1 MRALY
6 DLLVPRVEPNKAGSL
21 EPLRAVTQPNRTE
34 DTMSNDRS
42 ATNNALRQQLRKASE
57 QSRSQPAWAK
67 RSMPAITASFSK
79 ARQANPQHRPWT
91 GSSRIRFCC
100 VRSLNI
106 TYNLTGMLTA
116 AGFHGWKWCI
126 GKTAREVGTHM
137 LAVLDGMNTD
147 PEKWRA
153 MNPPNGWGDYDQCL
167 QGRMRAWAEV
177 AAASNNSGDQIGGWL

>member
-1 MRALY
+1 MSADVWIVR
-6 DLLVPRVEPNKAGSL
+6 DRCKACGRGGDVD
-21 EPLRAVTQPNRTE
+21 E
-34 DTMSNDRS
+34 
-42 ATNNALRQQLRKASE
+42 
-57 QSRSQPAWAK
+57 
-67 RSMPAITASFSK
+67 
-79 ARQANPQHRPWT
+79 
-91 GSSRIRFCC
+91 
-100 VRSLNI
+100 SLNI
-106 TYNLTGMLTA
+106 TYNLTGMLRE
-116 AGFHGWKWCI
+116 AGFHGWQWCI

>member
-1 MRALY
+1 MSADVWIVRDRCNACGRGVAAALTRARLT
-6 DLLVPRVEPNKAGSL
+6 LL
-21 EPLRAVTQPNRTE
+21 
-34 DTMSNDRS
+34 
-42 ATNNALRQQLRKASE
+42 ATGDVDE
-57 QSRSQPAWAK
+57 
-67 RSMPAITASFSK
+67 
-79 ARQANPQHRPWT
+79 
-91 GSSRIRFCC
+91 
-100 VRSLNI
+100 SLNI